1 MDKKNIEHVARE
13 DGRFDPR
20 ALKFV
25 FEGLGHTIEKL
36 REQEDIDRPRHI
48 TGSELAWGLAE
59 TEKKRWGRLAA
70 MVLDYWGVKTTHDW
84 GEIVYLMIRNEWMT
98 SQETDRIE
106 DFDAVYDF
114 PSVFERNY
122 KIEIK

>member
-1 MDKKNIEHVARE
+1 MVKQSIEQVAHE

-25 FEGLGHTIEKL
+25 MDGLGQTIEKL
-36 REQEDIDRPRHI
+36 CEQEGVEHPRHVS
-48 TGSELAWGLAE
+48 GQELSWGLAE
-59 TEKKRWGRLAA
+59 TAQKRWGKLAG
-70 MVLDYWGVKTTHDW
+70 MVLNYWGIKTTRDW
-84 GEIVYLMIRNEWMT
+84 GEIVYLMIRHEWMT
-98 SQETDRIE
+98 SQDTDCIE

-114 PSVFERNY
+114 SSVFERNY